1 MCRMDYVGLS
11 LSRIMTCKGE
21 TTMTK
26 KIHDALM
33 IFLFIVCG
41 IMLAS
46 LVICAEPTEV
56 AAAKELP
63 PKEAI

>member
-1 MCRMDYVGLS
+1 
-11 LSRIMTCKGE
+11 
-21 TTMTK
+21 MTK

-46 LVICAEPTEV
+46 FVIYAEPTEV
-56 AAAKELP
+56 AAAERRFFWSSSRRDAAA
-63 PKEAI
+63 E

>member
-1 MCRMDYVGLS
+1 
-11 LSRIMTCKGE
+11 
-21 TTMTK
+21 MTK
-26 KIHDALM
+26 KIHDVLM

-46 LVICAEPTEV
+46 FVIYAEPTEV

-63 PKEAI
+63 PNEAI

>member
-1 MCRMDYVGLS
+1 
-11 LSRIMTCKGE
+11 
-21 TTMTK
+21 MTK

-46 LVICAEPTEV
+46 FVIYAEPTEV